1 MLETPWDAFNVSVG
15 LASLTAN
22 LAAGNLPGAAVDV
35 AGLAV
40 DLTATAVP
48 GVPGGASA
56 AINAY
61 RGSQLARNLAA
72 AGRPVEKGVQ
82 ACHHIVAK
90 NAGKAQEARDKLNA
104 LGIGLDNAVN
114 GVGLPRDFHQGLHT
128 NDYYRAVNEASRNW
142 TTPEQAI
149 NGLQDLAN
157 TLRQQ
162 SQ

>member
-22 LAAGNLPGAAVDV
+22 LATGNLPGAAVDA

-40 DLTATAVP
+40 DLTATAIP
-48 GVPGGASA
+48 GVPGGTSA

-72 AGRPVEKGVQ
+72 AGRPVEKGVE
-82 ACHHIVAK
+82 ACHHLVAK
-90 NAGKAQEARDKLNA
+90 NAARAQEARDRLNA
-104 LGIGLDNAVN
+104 LGIGLDDAAN
-114 GVGLPRDFHQGLHT
+114 GVGLPIDFHQGLHT
-128 NDYYRAVNEASRNW
+128 NDYYRFVNEASRDWN
-142 TTPEQAI
+142 TPEQAV

-162 SQ
+162 AQ